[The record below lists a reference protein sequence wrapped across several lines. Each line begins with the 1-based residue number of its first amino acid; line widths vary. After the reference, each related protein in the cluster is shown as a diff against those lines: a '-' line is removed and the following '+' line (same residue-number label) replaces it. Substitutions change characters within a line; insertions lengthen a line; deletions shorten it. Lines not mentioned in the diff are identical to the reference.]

1 MRSSKKL
8 TLHSWKN
15 LLQAQVLQQNLGPE
29 TPDPELI
36 HFQIYTG
43 IGVDNMDNL
52 LRLWFTPLT
61 SFFSI
66 ATTTEP
72 CQADRKN
79 LIWNK

>member
-52 LRLWFTPLT
+52 LRL
-61 SFFSI
+61 
-66 ATTTEP
+66 
-72 CQADRKN
+72 
-79 LIWNK
+79 